1 MNKKHI
7 PFKDQLRKLKGPI
20 EKHLAGKEFI
30 IIANTGGHTYGA
42 IGSRGRFATT
52 FVKGSVSTGS
62 ISRGM
67 PADNPG
73 GPGNTIQYDEF
84 SLIIVGTEKGD
95 IIAQITDLEEQIDAL
110 TREMEETKGKL
121 DFIDKHGLN
130 EYDELEIAVLMFL
143 QADST
148 KDLSEMEKAK
158 KIKLILEEV

>member
-1 MNKKHI
+1 MTKKHI
-7 PFKDQLRKLKGPI
+7 PFIDQLRKLKGPI
-20 EKHLAGKEFI
+20 EKHLAGKQFI
-30 IIANTGGHTYGA
+30 IIANTGGHSYGA
-42 IGSRGRFATT
+42 IGSKGKFATT
-52 FVKGSVSTGS
+52 FSKGSVTGSS

-67 PADNPG
+67 DRS
-73 GPGNTIQYDEF
+73 GPHGQGNTIQYDEF
-84 SLIIVGTEKGD
+84 SLIGVGTEKGD
-95 IIAQITDLEEQIDAL
+95 IIEQITNLEEQIDAL
-110 TREMEETKGKL
+110 TKEMEEAKDKL